1 MFDLKGVIEV
11 IAAYPVHIMSFVGC
25 VLLLGLVLPRRKK
38 HPKQPL
44 VSSESPVGKRGLTQG
59 EKEFLVGK
67 IQSAGTANLKKSFA
81 GKANPVYTTLAMIG
95 LVLLFFLWVIWV
107 LPKL

>member
-25 VLLLGLVLPRRKK
+25 ILLFGLVLPRRKK
-38 HPKQPL
+38 QYNQSL
-44 VSSESPVGKRGLTQG
+44 VSNEPPVGKRVLTQD
-59 EKEFLVGK
+59 EKEHLTGK
-67 IQSAGTANLKKSFA
+67 IQSAGIANLKKSFA

-95 LVLLFFLWVIWV
+95 MVLLFFLWVIWV